1 MRHIHFLLCPLR
13 AGILL
18 FLLLVSIAAPA
29 QTEVSY
35 RRGATQLE
43 DILPPSP
50 EAASRVKYSD
60 VPFTHST
67 GAAEYS
73 VPIYELKGR
82 RLTIPISLDY
92 CSNGIRMDEI
102 AGVAGLGWTLTA
114 GGCITREVVYMPDEF
129 TDGGFCYSWP
139 SASLLDSLE
148 AHSTGQAAM
157 SFLRDVAWNRIDTNS
172 DRYSY
177 SVLGLKGQFIID
189 PDGNVVQLQGGGV
202 LIG

>member
-1 MRHIHFLLCPLR
+1 MRQIHSYLCPLR

-43 DILPPSP
+43 DIFPPSP
-50 EAASRVKYSD
+50 EADSRVKYSD

-73 VPIYELKGR
+73 VPIYELNGR
-82 RLTIPISLDY
+82 RLSIPVSLDY

-102 AGVAGLGWTLTA
+102 AGSIEIKG
-114 GGCITREVVYMPDEF
+114 IRMDRK
-129 TDGGFCYSWP
+129 YS
-139 SASLLDSLE
+139 D
-148 AHSTGQAAM
+148 
-157 SFLRDVAWNRIDTNS
+157 
-172 DRYSY
+172 
-177 SVLGLKGQFIID
+177 
-189 PDGNVVQLQGGGV
+189 
-202 LIG
+202 